1 MRPSSCHIRKAQ
13 PEAEAQAW
21 RVVRGASLW
30 PWRHWWVYG
39 RATWGCPSCDTRS
52 SLPWARCPVWTLPCG
67 VGWWIDW
74 CCFYYF
80 AMKWSSSYAW
90 NSICLNLF
98 LRFVESVFFHQFF
111 FVFLFFLFFIFCVYV
126 CVKSLIKSF
135 HPSHPGPCARLSLFL
150 LCANCTC
157 VLVCMCLCMCMWKCV
172 GKVINVS
179 QI

>member
-1 MRPSSCHIRKAQ
+1 M
-13 PEAEAQAW
+13 
-21 RVVRGASLW
+21 VRQTDYL
-30 PWRHWWVYG
+30 
-39 RATWGCPSCDTRS
+39 
-52 SLPWARCPVWTLPCG
+52 
-67 VGWWIDW
+67 DW

-111 FVFLFFLFFIFCVYV
+111 FVFWFFLIFDFFFFFCVYV

-172 GKVINVS
+172 GNVISIKQVWTKPWRTSRVMLTYKIKLEIHLHSDVKQAAN
-179 QI
+179 